1 MYNSC
6 NNNLDLYY
14 ICYRLL
20 SSTDETSD
28 TLDDIIK
35 TTNIHYSDEEE
46 EELNTHLTKDLTFQ
60 KHKYKSKLKSHHKD
74 KELYDSSSDIES
86 EEKIDTNKNS
96 STQHK
101 INSFQANL
109 SKDQFNKSF
118 NSIHPKHGIL
128 ELREQS
134 IIEKL
139 KDVELQKTSDNDLEA
154 IPTENIE
161 TSQQHSNVKKI
172 WLEEHHLLKNNKMVN
187 SFVQDIK
194 KEDYTNEEV
203 KYSKNKVIDTSY
215 DKIYDTFKQNNACEE
230 MKILPNLPEKKE
242 IEDNSKQACEKES
255 LTNQANENNHLA
267 YNLRKDYPKIKIEE
281 IPSIITH
288 DGETLNKSNFNIETK
303 NKLNV
308 SSEIEDMK
316 MNSILSN
323 NVYASQIE
331 QINETKGETTKIKQT
346 DDKKK
351 LINYNKEKLLA
362 TMKAIDD
369 NENIEFLNQGFKN
382 HSMMNRMQITEN
394 LYRGLPTHSK
404 PKRDIIKDIFDNNHI
419 DNKIRGTC
427 SKSH

>member
-1 MYNSC
+1 
-6 NNNLDLYY
+6 
-14 ICYRLL
+14 
-20 SSTDETSD
+20 
-28 TLDDIIK
+28 LDDIIK

-46 EELNTHLTKDLTFQ
+46 EELNTHLAKDLTFQ
-60 KHKYKSKLKSHHKD
+60 KHKYKSKLKPHKD

-86 EEKIDTNKNS
+86 EEKTDTNKNS

-101 INSFQANL
+101 INSFQATL
-109 SKDQFNKSF
+109 SKEQFNKSF

-139 KDVELQKTSDNDLEA
+139 KDVELQKISDNNLEA
-154 IPTENIE
+154 IPIENIE

-203 KYSKNKVIDTSY
+203 KYSKNKVIQIDTSY
-215 DKIYDTFKQNNACEE
+215 DQIYHDTFKQNNACEE
-230 MKILPNLPEKKE
+230 MRILLNLENKE

-255 LTNQANENNHLA
+255 LANQANENNHLA

-281 IPSIITH
+281 IPSIIAH
-288 DGETLNKSNFNIETK
+288 DGETLNRSNFNIETK
-303 NKLNV
+303 NKLNA

-316 MNSILSN
+316 MNSTLSN

-331 QINETKGETTKIKQT
+331 QTNEVKGETTKTKQT

-351 LINYNKEKLLA
+351 VINYNKEKLLA

-382 HSMMNRMQITEN
+382 HSIINRMQITEN

-404 PKRDIIKDIFDNNHI
+404 PKRDIIKDIFEDNHI
-419 DNKIRGTC
+419 DNKIRSTC
-427 SKSH
+427 NKSH